1 MKNIILLF
9 LLLCWTQ
16 VYALDIEA
24 YSAHT
29 LNTQQGPSIF
39 HHLESGGRQS
49 ITFSNNNV
57 AVVWED
63 NSSGTNSVY
72 YVYKKID
79 ASEFSKPVN
88 LSASTPAYSPVISA
102 FKDGFIVAW
111 EQDDSTRLIYIDMH
125 GTILSAINL
134 GNSQERQISFHYS
147 NGDLL
152 AAWIIGDFH
161 SSDVVTAMISTDAKA
176 LLQINKLQVID
187 ADSPK
192 TLKAYPSILKTSDN
206 FIISWQD
213 LRTGTNVI
221 RYIRSTGNNTHSEQ
235 KSINETIKKSD
246 KYGRGS
252 GVMRA
257 SMSRIDT
264 DSIIAV
270 WMDKRARKS
279 GYEVFASI
287 SDDNGKSFGENIK
300 VQDTFGD
307 QLPQWN
313 ASVVSDG
320 SGKYIVL
327 WNDSREG
334 NQDIYY
340 SYMDEGEWSDDVMI
354 DIASGTGEQ
363 YAPSAVFDNDGNIH
377 LVWLN
382 KEDDETS
389 VKYAILKTE

>member
-1 MKNIILLF
+1 MKNIISLT
-9 LLLCWTQ
+9 LLLCSLQ
-16 VYALDIEA
+16 AHALDIEES
-24 YSAHT
+24 SAHT

-39 HHLESGGRQS
+39 HHLESGGRRS
-49 ITFSNNNV
+49 IATSNNNV

-63 NSSGTNSVY
+63 NSSGTNAVY
-72 YVYKKID
+72 YVYKKITAD
-79 ASEFSKPVN
+79 KFSKPIN
-88 LSASTPAYSPVISA
+88 LSANTPAYSPVTSA

-111 EQDDSTRLIYIDMH
+111 EQEETTRVIYIDLH
-125 GTILSAINL
+125 GTIISAINL
-134 GNSQERQISFHYS
+134 GSNQERQISFHYS
-147 NGDLL
+147 NEELL
-152 AAWIIGDFH
+152 AAWVIGDFH
-161 SSDVVTAMISTDAKA
+161 RSDVVTATISSDTK
-176 LLQINKLQVID
+176 KSLQVNKRKIID

-192 TLKAYPSILKTSDN
+192 TLKAYPSILKTGDSI
-206 FIISWQD
+206 IISWQD
-213 LRTGTNVI
+213 LRRGTNVI
-221 RYIRSTGNNTHSEQ
+221 RYVRSKANNTYTEQ
-235 KSINETIKKSD
+235 KNINETIKKSD
-246 KYGRGS
+246 KYGHGS

-257 SMSRIDT
+257 SLSRIDT
-264 DSIIAV
+264 DSVIAV

-287 SDDNGKSFGENIK
+287 SDDNGKRFRGNIR

-313 ASVVSDG
+313 ANVVSDD

-334 NQDIYY
+334 TQDICY

-354 DIASGTGEQ
+354 DVASGAGDQ

-377 LVWLN
+377 LAWLN

-389 VKYAILKTE
+389 VKYVMLKTE

>member
-1 MKNIILLF
+1 MKSITLLI
-9 LLLCWTQ
+9 LLLCTTQ
-16 VYALDIEA
+16 VHAVDIEA
-24 YSAHT
+24 SSAHT

-39 HHLESGGRQS
+39 HHLESGGRRS
-49 ITFSNNNV
+49 IATSNNNV

-63 NSSGTNSVY
+63 NSSGSNSVY
-72 YVYKKID
+72 YVHKKITAD
-79 ASEFSKPVN
+79 NFSKPVN
-88 LSASTPAYSPVISA
+88 LSANTTAYSPVISA
-102 FKDGFIVAW
+102 FKQGFIVAW
-111 EQDDSTRLIYIDMH
+111 EQQDSTRVLYIDPH
-125 GTILSAINL
+125 GKILSAINL
-134 GNSQERQISFHYS
+134 GNDQERQVSFHSS
-147 NGDLL
+147 NDDLL

-161 SSDVVTAMISTDAKA
+161 GSDIVTATISTDAKNS
-176 LLQINKLQVID
+176 LQLNKLKKID
-187 ADSPK
+187 VDSPK
-192 TLKAYPSILKTSDN
+192 TLKAYPSIVKTRDS

-235 KSINETIKKSD
+235 KNINETIKKSD

-257 SMSRIDT
+257 SLSRINT

-287 SDDNGKSFGENIK
+287 SDDEGKSFGENIK

-313 ASVVSDG
+313 ANVVSNG

-334 NQDIYY
+334 TQDICY
-340 SYMDEGEWSDDVMI
+340 SYMDEGEWSDDIMI
-354 DIASGTGEQ
+354 DIASGAGDQ
-363 YAPSAVFDNDGNIH
+363 YAASAVFDNDGNIH
-377 LVWLN
+377 LAWLN